1 MTLFTRH
8 VRTVAMAT
16 SLAFGA
22 LAATPHVALAQPTA
36 GAADLESARDLIV
49 KGREL
54 RDKGDLAG
62 AVAKFKSAHALAHTP
77 ITGIELARTHVA
89 LKQPLEARDVCF
101 DIGRTPVT
109 RDETSRSK
117 DARDEAAKI
126 AEAMKGKIA
135 TIAITVTVPAGRT
148 STVKIDGVEVPTA
161 ALTDGRKVNP
171 GKHVITARIDDGPE
185 SSATAELGEGETK
198 TVALTPTVPAIVVK
212 RTDEPNVPRSLAKPP
227 EYVEEKR
234 ISPLV
239 PVGLVVAG
247 LGVGVGSVSGILAMS
262 KKSDLDCTPNNECS
276 NTSATSLVTAKAMAD
291 VSTVAFIIGGV
302 GAAVGLVGL
311 LTPSTVRVRRGDL
324 RISPY
329 VAGTEAGVHGSF

>member
-1 MTLFTRH
+1 
-8 VRTVAMAT
+8 MAT
-16 SLAFGA
+16 SLALGA
-22 LAATPHVALAQPTA
+22 LAATPHAALAQPTA
-36 GAADLESARDLIV
+36 GAADLESARELIL

-54 RDKGDLAG
+54 RDKGDLPG
-62 AVAKFKSAHALAHTP
+62 ALAKFKSAHALAHTP

-135 TIAITVTVPAGRT
+135 TIAITVTAPAGRT
-148 STVKIDGVEVPTA
+148 SKVKIDGVEVPSA
-161 ALTDGRKVNP
+161 SLADGRKVNP

-185 SSATAELGEGETK
+185 SSANAELGEGETK
-198 TVALTPTVPAIVVK
+198 TVTLAPIVPALVVK
-212 RTDEPNVPRSLAKPP
+212 STDEPIVPKPP
-227 EYVEEKR
+227 EYVEEKHL
-234 ISPLV
+234 SPLV
-239 PVGLVVAG
+239 PVGFVVAG
-247 LGVGVGSVSGILAMS
+247 LGIGVGSVSGILAIS
-262 KKSDLDCTPNNECS
+262 KKSDLDCTGDNRCS
-276 NTSATSLVTAKAMAD
+276 GTSASSLETAKTMAD
-291 VSTVAFIIGGV
+291 VSTVAFVVGGV
-302 GAAVGLVGL
+302 GAVVGLVGL

-329 VAGTEAGVHGSF
+329 VAGTEVGFHGSF

>member
-1 MTLFTRH
+1 MTLFSRH

-22 LAATPHVALAQPTA
+22 LAATPHVALSQPAA
-36 GAADLESARDLIV
+36 GAADLESARELIV

-62 AVAKFKSAHALAHTP
+62 ALAKFKSAHALAHTP

-89 LKQPLEARDVCF
+89 MKQPLEARDVCF

-135 TIAITVTVPAGRT
+135 TIAITVTAPAGRT

-161 ALTDGRKVNP
+161 ALADGRKVNP

-185 SSATAELGEGETK
+185 SSANAELGEGETK
-198 TVALTPTVPAIVVK
+198 TVTLTPTVPALVVK
-212 RTDEPNVPRSLAKPP
+212 RTDEPNGQGSLPKPP

-234 ISPLV
+234 LSPLV
-239 PVGLVVAG
+239 PIGFVVAG

-262 KKSDLDCTPNNECS
+262 KKGDLTCVECRG
-276 NTSATSLVTAKAMAD
+276 TEATNLTTAKAMAD
-291 VSTVAFIIGGV
+291 VSTVAFVIGGV

-329 VAGTEAGVHGSF
+329 VAGTEAGLHGSF